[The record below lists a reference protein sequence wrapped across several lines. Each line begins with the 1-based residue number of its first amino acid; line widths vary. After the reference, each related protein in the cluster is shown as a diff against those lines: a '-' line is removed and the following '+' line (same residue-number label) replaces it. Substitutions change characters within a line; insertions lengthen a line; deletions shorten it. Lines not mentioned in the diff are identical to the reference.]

1 MARKEFTYRGK
12 TINELNEMSLEEFA
26 GLLTSRAKKS
36 LKKGFNKQLMKKVAK
51 AKKELTEG
59 KHPKAIR
66 THKRDTIIMPAMIG
80 LKFAIYRGNS
90 FEIREIEPEMLGH
103 YLGELVLTR
112 KRLMHGKA
120 GIGATRSSTAI
131 TARK

>member
-12 TINELNEMSLEEFA
+12 TIKELNEMSLEDFA
-26 GLLTSRAKKS
+26 RLVNSRSRKS
-36 LKKGFNKQLMKKVAK
+36 LKKGFNKQLMKKIEK
-51 AKKELTEG
+51 AKKEG
-59 KHPKAIR
+59 NKAKPIR
-66 THKRDTIIMPAMIG
+66 THRRDTVIIPAMVG
-80 LKFAIYRGNS
+80 LKFAVYKGNS
-90 FEIREIEPEMLGH
+90 FEIREIDPEMLGH